1 MDNLNNTLFAPF
13 GDISKYCGWFYGL
26 EVFYLVSFVF
36 TLFGTVIAGYNK
48 KMERGHYIIVV
59 FGLILKLIM
68 YAKCR
73 LLYSMC
79 VGI

>member
-1 MDNLNNTLFAPF
+1 MDSIHDTLFAPF
-13 GDISKYCGWFYGL
+13 EDATKYCVWFYAM
-26 EVFYLVSFVF
+26 EIYYMVAFIFA
-36 TLFGTVIAGYNK
+36 LFGVAIAGYNK
-48 KMERGHYIIVV
+48 KLSGWHYITVM
-59 FGLILKLIM
+59 FGLFFKLFM